1 MKVSRARFLNFR
13 GRGFQTLCLGSL
25 IETKHDYNISCKPI
39 ATLAGHP
46 IAFAGGQLPGQRWV
60 ATKVGQRAP
69 RSIGTIGG
77 EQPARMTPSPLKP
90 NRWYNAV
97 LAELLDSR

>member
-1 MKVSRARFLNFR
+1 VVVDAIAGVGAIIEREKPRASIALRDLLRSPIVPLSLDKSGGYAEQSSRAMMNVLRF
-13 GRGFQTLCLGSL
+13 
-25 IETKHDYNISCKPI
+25 
-39 ATLAGHP
+39 
-46 IAFAGGQLPGQRWV
+46 
-60 ATKVGQRAP
+60 KVGQRAP

>member
-1 MKVSRARFLNFR
+1 MCRPAGSASNSVAEPDAEALERSFSAIARYHTAM
-13 GRGFQTLCLGSL
+13 GEVVD
-25 IETKHDYNISCKPI
+25 IH
-39 ATLAGHP
+39 
-46 IAFAGGQLPGQRWV
+46 RWPKR
-60 ATKVGQRAP
+60 TIFDLKWGQRAP

-77 EQPARMTPSPLKP
+77 EQPARMTPSPSKP